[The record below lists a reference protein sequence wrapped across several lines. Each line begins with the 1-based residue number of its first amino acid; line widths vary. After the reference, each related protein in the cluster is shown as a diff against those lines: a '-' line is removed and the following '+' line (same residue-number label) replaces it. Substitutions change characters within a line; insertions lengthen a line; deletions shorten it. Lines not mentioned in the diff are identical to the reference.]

1 MHDNILKYK
10 NARYFFITLLM
21 LVICVF
27 IYASQGGK
35 QPANGGTWQG
45 YVLGTLGALLIVWL
59 TALGKRKRNY
69 SSRLGSLQGWASAHV
84 YLGTSLLIVATLHC
98 AVQFGY
104 NVHTLAYVL
113 MCLVIFS
120 GFGGVYVYMRYPSL
134 SARNRANSSREELF
148 TELGGLNKS
157 VRQLAKLCDPAVQ
170 SVVESAVDRTNIG
183 GGVVAQLFALDY
195 SQMVKVADDDSLT
208 TAAARVGNKDQLE
221 IVRFI
226 GQRIPRSRK
235 QDESA
240 NLQELLTML
249 CRRQALLRKIRKDIQ
264 LQSWMQIW
272 LYIHI
277 PLTIALLLALAIH
290 IVSVFFYW

>member
-45 YVLGTLGALLIVWL
+45 YVLGTLGALLIIWL